1 MKRSILIRIAAVL
14 MFLHTV
20 GHTFGVFGSK
30 PPTPAIARV
39 LQDMDQNHFSFM
51 GRSVSLGI
59 FFEGYG
65 VVLIVVLLF
74 SSLVIWWLATQT
86 ESQLGS
92 RLLLLSFLYL
102 TVLALLEIIY
112 RFPYFLTV
120 PAALCLLIAL
130 LRRPVQSS

>member
-1 MKRSILIRIAAVL
+1 MKRSILIRTAVL